1 LNRHTYSLEKNTF
14 TTMRKP
20 QPGTVGLRS
29 DSVLQ
34 RILSPHA
41 DESRPQTRGSEVFLQ
56 ALHHTRLSRNPLGT
70 KALISAGVGTP
81 TVVFESG
88 LGHGKDAWGDVF
100 NAVAEKTHVVAYDRA
115 GYGQSERSSKPRHG
129 QQIVDELRAMLLAEN
144 IPPPY
149 VLVGHSLGGTIVK
162 LFARIHP
169 EEVAGVVLVDARHSD
184 FATRCR
190 QNGVPRV
197 LYEPPLAL
205 FLLARPI
212 IRRELAAAGTTTKQ
226 TRRAG
231 PFPRIPLIV
240 LTQRRA
246 ETHWPSRLGDTW
258 VAAQRNMVKMSVLGR
273 MEVCDNSGHNLH
285 KDRPD
290 VVVQAV
296 LNVVDAVR
304 YLQAKRKRQQTTV
317 TGVNEAL

>member
-1 LNRHTYSLEKNTF
+1 
-14 TTMRKP
+14 MRKP
-20 QPGTVGLRS
+20 QLGKVGLRS
-29 DSVLQ
+29 DNVLQ

-41 DESRPQTRGSEVFLQ
+41 DESGQRTPDGGAMFE
-56 ALHHTRLSRNPLGT
+56 ALHHTRLVHTPMGT
-70 KALISAGVGTP
+70 KALISAGRGKP
-81 TVVFESG
+81 TVIFESG

-100 NAVAEKTHVVAYDRA
+100 NKVAAETLSIAYDRA
-115 GYGQSERSSKPRHG
+115 GYGQSERSAKPRHG
-129 QQIVDELRAMLLAEN
+129 KQIVEELRAMLVAEN

-162 LFARIHP
+162 LFARSYP
-169 EEVAGVVLVDARHSD
+169 QEVAGVVLVDARHSD
-184 FATRCR
+184 FASHCR

-205 FLLARPI
+205 FLLARPV
-212 IRRELAAAGTTTKQ
+212 IRNELAATATTTKQ
-226 TRRAG
+226 ARRAG
-231 PFPRIPLIV
+231 PFPKVPLIV

-246 ETHWPSRLGDTW
+246 ETHWPSGLGSTW

-273 MEVCDNSGHNLH
+273 MEVCEGSGHNVH

-296 LNVVDAVR
+296 LNVVNAVR
-304 YLQAKRKRQQTTV
+304 YLQGKRKRLV
-317 TGVNEAL
+317 